1 MPSLLLLV
9 ANSCEKFLS
18 KEEILQYYTDA
29 KTLAKLYGNDVLY
42 LKIKNYLINY
52 DND

>member
-9 ANSCEKFLS
+9 ANFCEKFLS
-18 KEEILQYYTDA
+18 NEEILQYYTEA
-29 KTLAKLYGNDVLY
+29 KTLAKLYGNGVLY

-52 DND
+52 NSD